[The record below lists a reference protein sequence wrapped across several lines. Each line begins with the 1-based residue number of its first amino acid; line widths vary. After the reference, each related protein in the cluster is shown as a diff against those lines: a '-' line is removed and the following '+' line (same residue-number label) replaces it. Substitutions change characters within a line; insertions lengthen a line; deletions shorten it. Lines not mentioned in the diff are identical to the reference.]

1 MISPASKEENKLS
14 RILKKDFF
22 LLGVDLKNKNVR
34 DLLIIWF
41 KKVLKIGVQDATIIF
56 NITAKE

>member
-1 MISPASKEENKLS
+1 MISPASKAENKLS
-14 RILKKDFF
+14 RISKKDFSQ
-22 LLGVDLKNKNVR
+22 LGVDLRNKNVR

-41 KKVLKIGVQDATIIF
+41 KKVLKIGVPDVMIIF